1 MLVYQEGS
9 SSESWMVLKMKP
21 PNGHV
26 QFTSR
31 SQRTRKPPGFSGI
44 IRFCASVR
52 RARSRFWTNSLNPN
66 GFSLNLRET
75 CANIR
80 EHAKPVKSLRKRAVS
95 RSTFPRIPTKT
106 QGVGSFERGSGISGL
121 WRNRISGDD
130 DDGYNG

>member
-31 SQRTRKPPGFSGI
+31 GQRTHKPPGFSGI

-66 GFSLNLRET
+66 GFSLNLREHTRT
-75 CANIR
+75 CEACEKLAQAR
-80 EHAKPVKSLRKRAVS
+80 VVS

-106 QGVGSFERGSGISGL
+106 QGVGSFERGSGIWGTIFRHYIWLLETIPS
-121 WRNRISGDD
+121 SQD
-130 DDGYNG
+130 